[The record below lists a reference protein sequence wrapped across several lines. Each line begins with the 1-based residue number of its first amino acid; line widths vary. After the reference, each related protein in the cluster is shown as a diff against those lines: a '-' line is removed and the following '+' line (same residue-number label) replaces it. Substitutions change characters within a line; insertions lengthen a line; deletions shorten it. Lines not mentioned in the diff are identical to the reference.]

1 MFMAGFLP
9 GALVGGALMLTCY
22 FIARKNGY
30 KGSDKIYTGKEIIT
44 IIGRNFFSLLAPVVI
59 LGGIYS
65 GVFTPVEASAVAVF
79 YALFVS
85 TVINKKLTWRGL
97 AEGIKLTNITSATSM
112 IIVGVSTLFGRF
124 LTLYDVPQTVAQTI
138 LSISDSPFIVL
149 LMISILLFFL
159 GMFMETLST
168 IVILVP
174 ILLPVILQLGIDPV
188 HFGIIWVLT
197 NEVALLSPPLGA
209 NVFIAMTISG
219 LSLEETTKGAL
230 PFMLVLIIV
239 CIVMLLMEDISLFL
253 PRLIG
258 GYQGFI
264 SLIHF

>member
-1 MFMAGFLP
+1 
-9 GALVGGALMLTCY
+9 
-22 FIARKNGY
+22 
-30 KGSDKIYTGKEIIT
+30 
-44 IIGRNFFSLLAPVVI
+44 
-59 LGGIYS
+59 
-65 GVFTPVEASAVAVF
+65 
-79 YALFVS
+79 
-85 TVINKKLTWRGL
+85 
-97 AEGIKLTNITSATSM
+97 M